1 MSPHSQDLKSL
12 LSALNVDPEKGLS
25 AAQVTEQKAKFG
37 ENRLREKKKKTT
49 FQRFI
54 DQFKDVMILILI
66 AAAIVS
72 FVVVVM
78 EQNWGELF
86 EPALILVIVILNAI
100 MGVYV
105 FLLNLFF

>member
-1 MSPHSQDLKSL
+1 MSPHSQDQKSL

-25 AAQVTEQKAKFG
+25 TAQAAQQKAKFG

-66 AAAIVS
+66 AVI
-72 FVVVVM
+72 
-78 EQNWGELF
+78 
-86 EPALILVIVILNAI
+86 ALIVRAVIRKVKRKKAARAA
-100 MGVYV
+100 V
-105 FLLNLFF
+105 